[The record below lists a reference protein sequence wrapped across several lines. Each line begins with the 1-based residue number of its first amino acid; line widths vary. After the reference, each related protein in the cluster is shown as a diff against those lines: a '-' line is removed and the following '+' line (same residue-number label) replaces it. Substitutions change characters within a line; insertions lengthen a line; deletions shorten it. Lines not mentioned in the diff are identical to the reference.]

1 MHATRR
7 SILERIRGILVAV
20 GALVLLSGAPAW
32 AKAPIY
38 SDWLGRAIGGFDPV
52 AYFTMGKPV
61 KGSGDFT
68 AEWQGATWRFVS
80 AANRDAFIAG
90 PEKYAPQYGGYCA
103 YAVSQGYTASI
114 EPEAWHLVNGKLYLN
129 YSLEVWQTWLA
140 DRDAYIAAADRNWPG
155 VLE

>member
-1 MHATRR
+1 LISARLLARPRIAPEQLWRTRDKGPIMHATRR

-68 AEWQGATWRFVS
+68 AE
-80 AANRDAFIAG
+80 
-90 PEKYAPQYGGYCA
+90 
-103 YAVSQGYTASI
+103 
-114 EPEAWHLVNGKLYLN
+114 
-129 YSLEVWQTWLA
+129 
-140 DRDAYIAAADRNWPG
+140 
-155 VLE
+155 